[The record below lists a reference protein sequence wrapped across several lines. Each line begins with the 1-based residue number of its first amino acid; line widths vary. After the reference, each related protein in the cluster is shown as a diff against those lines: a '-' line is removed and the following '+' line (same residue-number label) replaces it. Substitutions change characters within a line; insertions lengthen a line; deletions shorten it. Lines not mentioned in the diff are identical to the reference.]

1 MSDRIL
7 LSKQEKKILISLSSG
22 SLYKEIA
29 ADHSISINTVKKHLK
44 NIYRKL
50 RVNKRTLAIEK
61 FLANP
66 AMFDIAVSEG
76 ADVGK
81 TG

>member
-1 MSDRIL
+1 MNERIL

-29 ADHSISINTVKKHLK
+29 ADHHISINTVKKHLK

-50 RVNKRTLAIEK
+50 GVNKRTHAIER
-61 FLANP
+61 FLENP
-66 AMFDIAVSEG
+66 AMFEIGVVETQDMAKAG
-76 ADVGK
+76 
-81 TG
+81 